1 MTWCDI
7 FPLSSM
13 FFGVSDALQVG
24 LRSDLNLKFYIDFN
38 PVWGFLKSFFS
49 PKKMKSMQT

>member
-49 PKKMKSMQT
+49 PKKMKSMKT